1 MKKCIFDNLKTCN
14 DCNDCMVC
22 EYDEKKTCDNCGK
35 CLGIDGLD
43 IRGVEIKQL
52 ATNLDESKVFEEDL
66 LDEEFSTEIEGSN
79 AKEVSDPIYRETEEA
94 VWEFIDD
101 IKDLSDLINEDENGR
116 VEETFPGLISL
127 KKGLS

>member
-43 IRGVEIKQL
+43 IRGVKIEEL

-66 LDEEFSTEIEGSN
+66 LDDEFSADI
-79 AKEVSDPIYRETEEA
+79 EVSNLESINDPIYRENEEDM
-94 VWEFIDD
+94 WEFIDD
-101 IKDLSDLINEDENGR
+101 IKDLSSLIDEEKNSG

-127 KKGLS
+127 KKI

>member
-1 MKKCIFDNLKTCN
+1 MKKCIFDNLKTCDN
-14 DCNDCMVC
+14 CNDCMVC

-43 IRGVEIKQL
+43 IRGVKIEEL

-66 LDEEFSTEIEGSN
+66 LDDEFSSDIELSKPQN
-79 AKEVSDPIYRETEEA
+79 TTDPIYRETEEDM
-94 VWEFIDD
+94 WEFIDD
-101 IKDLSDLINEDENGR
+101 IKDLSALISEEVNSG

-127 KKGLS
+127 KK

>member
-1 MKKCIFDNLKTCN
+1 MKKCIFDNLKTCDN
-14 DCNDCMVC
+14 CNDCMVC

-43 IRGVEIKQL
+43 IRGVKIEEL

-66 LDEEFSTEIEGSN
+66 LDDEFSSDVEISKPQN
-79 AKEVSDPIYRETEEA
+79 TNDPIYRETEEDM
-94 VWEFIDD
+94 WEFIDD
-101 IKDLSDLINEDENGR
+101 IKDLSALINEDENSG

-127 KKGLS
+127 KK

>member
-43 IRGVEIKQL
+43 IRGVKIEEL

-66 LDEEFSTEIEGSN
+66 LDDEFSADI
-79 AKEVSDPIYRETEEA
+79 EVSNSESINDPIYRENEEDM
-94 VWEFIDD
+94 WEFIDD
-101 IKDLSDLINEDENGR
+101 IKDLSSLIDEEKNSG

-127 KKGLS
+127 KKI

>member
-43 IRGVEIKQL
+43 IRGVKIEEL

-66 LDEEFSTEIEGSN
+66 LDDEFSADI
-79 AKEVSDPIYRETEEA
+79 EVSNLESINDPIYRENEEDM
-94 VWEFIDD
+94 WEFIDD
-101 IKDLSDLINEDENGR
+101 IKDLSSLIDEEKNSG

-127 KKGLS
+127 KKN

>member
-43 IRGVEIKQL
+43 IRGVKIEEL

-66 LDEEFSTEIEGSN
+66 LDDEFSADI
-79 AKEVSDPIYRETEEA
+79 EVSNSESINDPIYRENEEDM
-94 VWEFIDD
+94 WEFIDD
-101 IKDLSDLINEDENGR
+101 IKDLSSLIDEEKNSG

-127 KKGLS
+127 KKDLV